1 MLTKTKQ
8 AKYPSSMS
16 KPFEA
21 SGGLSRALNGELTK
35 TNETGPEMKSSQPA
49 PEIQA
54 AHKLIA
60 QIAVRILIE
69 TKQERNE
76 QRNCESDPSSNNG

>member
-1 MLTKTKQ
+1 MLTKSKQ

-21 SGGLSRALNGELTK
+21 SGGLSRPSKEELTK
-35 TNETGPEMKSSQPA
+35 TNESGPEVKSRQPA
-49 PEIQA
+49 PEFQA

-60 QIAVRILIE
+60 QIAVRIVME
-69 TKQERNE
+69 TRQKRNE
-76 QRNCESDPSSNNG
+76 QRHCESDPSSNNG